1 MKKRYKIYITVVLI
15 ILIIAVICIS
25 IVHEKYKKN
34 YTTIT
39 SVDGVEFDMPI
50 ELLTQATAI
59 TNMPKEMDYSSNTYS
74 YKDGN
79 NTYMLFNMEQ
89 FIIVVEN
96 QTGYRL
102 RDVSDIE
109 ETMKANPLDGI
120 WFEEVEKDTLHTKTS
135 EDNVFK
141 AVANVTSEISIS
153 NQHQG
158 KFVGKF
164 AYISENDYECSM
176 FVGFKGESYNNID
189 TTKRKIMNYI
199 TRSLAVTEPASTLSS
214 DFEDHLSK
222 DAGLVIEDNQ
232 GEVGSNKYSDI
243 YHLLSIGMTGLY
255 HAYDKDAENSLSDG
269 EITIEQLYTG
279 NEAINI
285 IKKYCTSG
293 RAMHQYVD
301 APEGYT
307 WHIIRYSLLKPQN
320 ELYTNIKV
328 EGLDGEHLVYKGVS
342 CTTRTYDIIY
352 DWNSTSDLYC
362 YYAVPNGCEEYMLEC
377 GDRYQSTSETACFR
391 INHY

>member
-1 MKKRYKIYITVVLI
+1 MKRRYKIYITVVLI

-25 IVHEKYKKN
+25 IVQEKYKKN
-34 YTTIT
+34 YTIIT
-39 SVDGVEFDMPI
+39 SVDGVEFDVPN

-59 TNMPKEMDYSSNTYS
+59 TNMPKEMDCSNTYS
-74 YKDGN
+74 YKDGK
-79 NTYMLFNMEQ
+79 NTYMLFNMGQ

-120 WFEEVEKDTLHTKTS
+120 WFEEAEKDTLHTKTS

-141 AVANVTSEISIS
+141 AVANVTSEVTIS

-158 KFVGKF
+158 KFIGKF

-199 TRSLAVTEPASTLSS
+199 TRSLAVTEPALTLSS
-214 DFEDHLSK
+214 DFEDHSSK
-222 DAGLVIEDNQ
+222 DTGLVIEDNQ
-232 GEVGSNKYSDI
+232 GEVGNKYSDI

-255 HAYDKDAENSLSDG
+255 HAYDKDAEISLSDG

-285 IKKYCTSG
+285 IKNYCISG
-293 RAMHQYVD
+293 KTMYQYAD

-307 WHIIRYSLLKPQN
+307 WHVIRYSLSKPQN

-352 DWNSTSDLYC
+352 DWSSTSDLYC
-362 YYAVPNGCEEYMLEC
+362 YYAVPNGCKEYMLEC
-377 GDRYQSTSETACFR
+377 GNRYQSTSETACFR
-391 INHY
+391 INDY

>member
-15 ILIIAVICIS
+15 ILIVAVICIH
-25 IVHEKYKKN
+25 IVQEKYKKN

-39 SVDGVEFDMPI
+39 SVDGVEFDIPD

-59 TNMPKEMDYSSNTYS
+59 TNMPRETDCSSSTYS
-74 YKDGN
+74 YKDGK
-79 NTYMLFNMEQ
+79 NTYMLFNMGQ

-109 ETMKANPLDGI
+109 KTMKENPLDGI
-120 WFEEVEKDTLHTKTS
+120 WFEEVEKDTLHTKTNQ
-135 EDNVFK
+135 DNVFK
-141 AVANVTSEISIS
+141 AVANVTSEISIC
-153 NQHQG
+153 NQYQG

-176 FVGFKGESYNNID
+176 FVGFKSENYDNID
-189 TTKRKIMNYI
+189 TTKSNMLNCI
-199 TRSLAVTEPASTLSS
+199 TRSLEVTELASTLFS
-214 DFEDHLSK
+214 DFTDRSSK
-222 DAGLVIEDNQ
+222 DTGLVIEDNQ
-232 GEVGSNKYSDI
+232 GEVGNKYSDI

-255 HAYDKDAENSLSDG
+255 HAYDKDAEISLSDG

-285 IKKYCTSG
+285 IKNYCTSG
-293 RAMHQYVD
+293 KAMYQYAD

-307 WHIIRYSLLKPQN
+307 WHVIRYSLLKPQS

-328 EGLDGEHLVYKGVS
+328 EGLDGILYTKECLVQQELMILFMTG
-342 CTTRTYDIIY
+342 
-352 DWNSTSDLYC
+352 
-362 YYAVPNGCEEYMLEC
+362 AVRLICIVTMRFQTDAKNIC
-377 GDRYQSTSETACFR
+377 
-391 INHY
+391 